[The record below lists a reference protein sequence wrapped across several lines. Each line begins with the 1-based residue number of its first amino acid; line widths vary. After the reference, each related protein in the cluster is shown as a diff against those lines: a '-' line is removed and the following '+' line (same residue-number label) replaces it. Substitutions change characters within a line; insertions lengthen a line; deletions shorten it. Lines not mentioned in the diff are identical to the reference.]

1 MTLVGCRVRMQEGEG
16 VFEGE
21 VRQEDAALGKLV
33 VLLDSGKLE
42 NFFTG
47 DLAKLQVPER
57 PPTEQARPREESRAV
72 RSEEEMRRIFASVV
86 PESRCG
92 PVVPERMGRP
102 GGRNCHLLNLH
113 RVDMPQLLDRRGGGQ
128 EPMAR

>member
-1 MTLVGCRVRMQEGEG
+1 MSLVGCRVRMQEGEG

-21 VRQEDAALGKLV
+21 VLQEDAALGKLTV
-33 VLLDSGKLE
+33 HLDSGELQ
-42 NFFTG
+42 NFFRG
-47 DLAKLQVPER
+47 DLAKLQVVER
-57 PPTEQARPREESRAV
+57 RPTEQASPREEGMVV
-72 RSEEEMRRIFASVV
+72 RSEEELRQIFASVA
-86 PESRCG
+86 PESLA

-113 RVDMPQLLDRRGGGQ
+113 RVDMPQLLDRRGGGE